1 MLHEMKIKRLA
12 PIIVLIV
19 LAVFPL
25 VVRNDYYQHLMILIL
40 MWVTIGTA
48 WNLLAGYTGQVSFG
62 TAAFFG
68 TGAYTAGLLVM
79 RLGWSAWWGLLL
91 GGITTMLLA
100 FPFGWIA
107 FRLRGAYF
115 ALGTLALTE
124 VMRHIAT
131 IWESFTEG
139 MVGILIIQTFISK
152 LPYYYMYL
160 GLATASVITVMLVIR
175 SKLGYYFVS
184 IREDQDAAESL
195 GINTQFYKMV
205 SLTISAALI
214 GVAGA
219 LYMNY
224 MGFIDPHVVFSLPHI
239 SIMAILVGI
248 VGGVGTI
255 YGPAVGAFIMVA
267 LQELFRTG
275 AFGVIASIAKASG
288 FELLITIASVVTKAH
303 VLGFGVLVVL
313 VILFMPNGVVGDWQ
327 KIVGFVYRK

>member
-1 MLHEMKIKRLA
+1 MKVKQFV
-12 PIIVLIV
+12 PIIVFIALV
-19 LAVFPL
+19 VFPL
-25 VVRNDYYQHLMILIL
+25 VVRNDYYQHLMILTL
-40 MWVTIGTA
+40 MWVTIGSA

-68 TGAYTAGLLVM
+68 TGAYTAGLLVT
-79 RLGWSAWWGLLL
+79 RLGWSAWWGLFL
-91 GGITTMLLA
+91 GGIIAMLIA

-124 VMRHIAT
+124 VMRHVAT

-152 LPYYYMYL
+152 LPYYYMSL
-160 GLATASVITVMLVIR
+160 GLATASVIIVMLVMR
-175 SKLGYYFVS
+175 SKWGYYFVS

-195 GINTQFYKMV
+195 GINTQFYKMI

-224 MGFIDPHVVFSLPHI
+224 MGFIDPHVVFSLPNI

-267 LQELFRTG
+267 MQELFRTG
-275 AFGVIASIAKASG
+275 AFGTVSAIAKASG
-288 FELLITIASVVTKAH
+288 SEFLTTIANVVTRAH
-303 VLGFGVLVVL
+303 VLGFGMLVVL
-313 VILFMPNGVVGDWQ
+313 VILFMPNGIVGDWH
-327 KIVGFVYRK
+327 KIVRIVYRR